1 MAEKEGFEPSIPL
14 WGIHDFQSCALDQ
27 ATRLLHVLFRLL
39 SFQIVSLHI
48 IKSST
53 ILKETHFL
61 RGFVSAQQTGKQISH
76 ALGVAAVLLRHGGQ
90 RFPERG
96 RRGVCRRVEPL
107 RQREFLRIDAAKI
120 LRCRTQTRAGG
131 GRDAAL
137 ARVQEIFHL
146 QLLLV
151 RPLLCRNA
159 EQLLAPGADALC
171 KRCVKRGPSR
181 LGADALGEQIGQR
194 VGLRRC
200 GRGRVCAARHTLP
213 DALKCAVVKKNGI
226 LHLPYP
232 RSMLWP
238 GLQKR
243 AKCAIITAETFPP
256 EATIMARF
264 FIAGTNFP
272 NGRAIIRGRD
282 ADHIRVLRLRAGDDI
297 VICDGAGR
305 DYKCRLVQT
314 LEHEAEAEVIEVVP
328 CKAEPTVRTT
338 VFAGLPKGER
348 SDFLVQKCTEAGA
361 AEIVFFSCT
370 RCVAKAVNME
380 KKLERWQRIAEE
392 AAKQSGRGI
401 IPQVRYEADF
411 VAVLN
416 GALHTDLPLFM
427 YETGERETIRDAI
440 EHTAQPIASVAIITG
455 PEGGFAEFEADMARK
470 LGMHICSMGERILR
484 CETAPVVALTAL
496 MYGTGNL

>member
-1 MAEKEGFEPSIPL
+1 
-14 WGIHDFQSCALDQ
+14 
-27 ATRLLHVLFRLL
+27 
-39 SFQIVSLHI
+39 
-48 IKSST
+48 
-53 ILKETHFL
+53 
-61 RGFVSAQQTGKQISH
+61 
-76 ALGVAAVLLRHGGQ
+76 
-90 RFPERG
+90 
-96 RRGVCRRVEPL
+96 
-107 RQREFLRIDAAKI
+107 
-120 LRCRTQTRAGG
+120 
-131 GRDAAL
+131 
-137 ARVQEIFHL
+137 
-146 QLLLV
+146 
-151 RPLLCRNA
+151 
-159 EQLLAPGADALC
+159 
-171 KRCVKRGPSR
+171 
-181 LGADALGEQIGQR
+181 
-194 VGLRRC
+194 
-200 GRGRVCAARHTLP
+200 
-213 DALKCAVVKKNGI
+213 
-226 LHLPYP
+226 
-232 RSMLWP
+232 
-238 GLQKR
+238 
-243 AKCAIITAETFPP
+243 
-256 EATIMARF
+256 MARF

-305 DYKCRLVQT
+305 DYKCRLIQT

-328 CKAEPTVRTT
+328 CKAEPTVRST

-380 KKLERWQRIAEE
+380 KKLERWQRIA
-392 AAKQSGRGI
+392 
-401 IPQVRYEADF
+401 QVRYEADF

-416 GALHTDLPLFM
+416 DVLHTDLPLFM

-440 EHTAQPIASVAIITG
+440 EHTASTIASAAIITG